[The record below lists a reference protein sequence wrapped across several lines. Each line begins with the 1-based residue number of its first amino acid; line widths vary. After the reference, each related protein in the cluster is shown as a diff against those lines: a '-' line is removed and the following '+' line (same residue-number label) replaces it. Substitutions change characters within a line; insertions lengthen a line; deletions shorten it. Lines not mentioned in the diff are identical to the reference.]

1 MAIILFCILCDCCK
15 DRQKVGRKRQLKMTQ
30 SPFEDD
36 DQSEVLLNPLNK
48 RRRPSNGYTRR
59 RSRELKRAFRGG
71 DSTPS
76 SQPASNSEHTG
87 RPKSISSTG
96 SFSLS
101 TSNEK
106 TQETTENNTLVIF
119 SPDGKAQPQTWNT
132 ETGQLVQHSV

>member
-1 MAIILFCILCDCCK
+1 
-15 DRQKVGRKRQLKMTQ
+15 MTQ

-36 DQSEVLLNPLNK
+36 DQSEVLSNPLNK
-48 RRRPSNGYTRR
+48 RRRPSTRR

-96 SFSLS
+96 SFSVS

-119 SPDGKAQPQTWNT
+119 SPDGKEQTQTWNT
-132 ETGQLVQHSV
+132 ETGQLVKHSV